1 LNLPADER
9 HISHAA
15 LSEAYIRKITAPRVP
30 DNAGKPKFRREM
42 SMSKDREAS
51 LGLGDEGADQP
62 AGWQQVG
69 KSVWVG
75 KDSEVT
81 VEGWV
86 LEWWEAQGYKG

>member
-1 LNLPADER
+1 
-9 HISHAA
+9 
-15 LSEAYIRKITAPRVP
+15 
-30 DNAGKPKFRREM
+30 M